1 VPTADLITR
10 LGDVVR
16 IAPNEIVFFSA
27 QALNGKLAQFPVCS
41 DIGAPLTKAMLDIV
55 MSGQKG
61 KPTFTKT
68 EHYFVFGKHVGIAS
82 ERNPETHRILRKAL
96 SPAFSPK
103 AIREHDVDCHKVV
116 DLALAK
122 LERRGTKGE
131 GVNVSEVSL
140 CKDRKLF
147 DRD

>member
-1 VPTADLITR
+1 M
-10 LGDVVR
+10 LGHWST
-16 IAPNEIVFFSA
+16 INE
-27 QALNGKLAQFPVCS
+27 AL
-41 DIGAPLTKAMLDIV
+41 LDIV

-103 AIREHDVDCHKVV
+103 SIREHDVDCHQVV
-116 DLALAK
+116 DLALTK
-122 LERRGTKGE
+122 LERRGAKGE
-131 GVNVSEVSL
+131 GANVSEVSL
-140 CKDRKLF
+140 YRDEKLLGT
-147 DRD
+147 D